1 MTTLSL
7 IVENSA
13 GVLTR
18 VSGLISRRGFNID
31 SLAVGTTE
39 NPDLSRITIVVS
51 CDEATVTQMVDQ
63 ISKLYCVQSITVL
76 EKGSA
81 KSRELMLVRVKAEN
95 RDDRNDIINICNAF
109 SATPIETTADSIM
122 IEFAGD
128 LEKEA
133 SFMSLIGQYDII
145 ELART
150 GVIALEK
157 AKQI

>member
-7 IVENSA
+7 IVENSS

-39 NPDLSRITIVVS
+39 NPKLSRITIVVS

-63 ISKLYCVQSITVL
+63 ISKLYCVRSITVL
-76 EKGSA
+76 DSGTA
-81 KSRELMLVRVKAEN
+81 KSRELMLVRVET
-95 RDDRNDIINICNAF
+95 DDHKSRNDLIGICNIFEARI
-109 SATPIETTADSIM
+109 IEANANSVM

-133 SFMSLIGQYDII
+133 AFMSLISQHKIL

-150 GVIALEK
+150 GVIAL
-157 AKQI
+157 AKDTV